1 MDHDALSDMGMSS
14 LGHRLKVLRAVWE
27 VKKEQGIE
35 IGDEDWK
42 PAGESDKRELLV
54 KTHANWLDMPNEG
67 PKREVMILNDA
78 IQELREFQILVN
90 RAGLIMLKKNAY

>member
-27 VKKEQGIE
+27 VKREQGIE

-42 PAGESDKRELLV
+42 PVGECSELLAV
-54 KTHANWLDMPNEG
+54 T
-67 PKREVMILNDA
+67 RVILY
-78 IQELREFQILVN
+78 
-90 RAGLIMLKKNAY
+90 RATLKL